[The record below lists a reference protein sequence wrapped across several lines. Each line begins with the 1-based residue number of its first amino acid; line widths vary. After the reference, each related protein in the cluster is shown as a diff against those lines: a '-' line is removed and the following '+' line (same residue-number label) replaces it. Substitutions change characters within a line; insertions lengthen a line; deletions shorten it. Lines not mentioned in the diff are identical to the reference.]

1 MYTTHL
7 KEAHSSLVS
16 PVLAVGLEV
25 PQREVGEV
33 ESFSPSLN
41 ITFILKGTTANRQQ
55 GTWHMIYIIDTGTTL
70 CAESLGGID
79 RVVSVARDADGG
91 SGDAQPAPAEPD
103 NNYFIN

>member
-1 MYTTHL
+1 MFYNNTNSTVYVFIYIVHNYL

-41 ITFILKGTTANRQQ
+41 ITFILKGTTANR
-55 GTWHMIYIIDTGTTL
+55 GHDT
-70 CAESLGGID
+70 
-79 RVVSVARDADGG
+79 
-91 SGDAQPAPAEPD
+91 
-103 NNYFIN
+103 